1 MKPDSPNGA
10 KTRRETYRSPR
21 NTQTNYFE
29 LQISASGEPDFSS
42 RDINFPGNKISASSV
57 LLYSEMPDKTL
68 SKEEVNVLIN
78 GTVSSPHL
86 DYKHLDYV
94 VKQAIAGDQVVYR
107 MAIRNTILLQWASL
121 KDSEKNHIDLLN
133 DVIPGT
139 VLRIKRDSKRI
150 KERLRVK
157 NIRLTGSLRGK
168 NRFGSKEQRNKIL
181 NGWTNL
187 SILAGDVM
195 NSGD

>member
-1 MKPDSPNGA
+1 
-10 KTRRETYRSPR
+10 
-21 NTQTNYFE
+21 
-29 LQISASGEPDFSS
+29 
-42 RDINFPGNKISASSV
+42 
-57 LLYSEMPDKTL
+57 MPDKTL

-150 KERLRVK
+150 KERLQVK
-157 NIRLTGSLRGK
+157 NIRLTGSLREK
-168 NRFGSKEQRNKIL
+168 KQIRLKRAER
-181 NGWTNL
+181 
-187 SILAGDVM
+187 
-195 NSGD
+195 